1 MRHARGAQPLRTF
14 AALLLAAVTVL
25 PSAGLRAQ
33 SDLDA
38 LMSAVLSRR
47 DDNWKKLQQYT
58 LTEDQSFRLVGPME
72 TPIFGSKR
80 EYLWLPR
87 QGFFVRSPLSAD
99 GVKVS
104 DVERRKA
111 EDAFLRME
119 QQREAQ
125 RAARRGGAPDTSP
138 HSIVEGQPPAGEPAD
153 IPDAIRQSLEPQ
165 FVSMAY
171 FLEFKFEAGHYAFVG
186 RERLLDRDVLRIEYY
201 PEKLFQD
208 DKPRGRGGSNQPKDP
223 AAEKKNQER
232 KDRGN
237 QIERQM
243 DKVSFV
249 TMWVEPTER
258 QILQYDV
265 RNIDA
270 DFLPGRW
277 FMRLDELHASMRMGN
292 PFPGV
297 WLPAAM
303 EIRAAMTLAVGHVSG
318 IFETKYRDFREAA
331 TDSRVIIPSPA
342 R

>member
-1 MRHARGAQPLRTF
+1 MRTF
-14 AALLLAAVTVL
+14 AILLAAAVTVL
-25 PSAGLRAQ
+25 PPADLRAQ
-33 SDLDA
+33 SDLDS
-38 LMSAVLSRR
+38 LMKSVLSRR

-87 QGFFVRSPLSAD
+87 QGFFIRSPMSAD
-99 GVKVS
+99 GVKV
-104 DVERRKA
+104 DEAERRKA
-111 EDAFLRME
+111 EDAWLKAE
-119 QQREAQ
+119 QQREAR
-125 RAARRGGAPDTSP
+125 RAARRGGAP
-138 HSIVEGQPPAGEPAD
+138 EAQANAGEPVD
-153 IPDAIRQSLEPQ
+153 VPDAIRQSIEPQ

-171 FLEFKFEAGHYAFVG
+171 FLKFRFEAGHYAFVG

-208 DKPRGRGGSNQPKDP
+208 DRRGGRGGNAPKDP
-223 AAEKKNQER
+223 AAEKKEKEQRER
-232 KDRGN
+232 GE

-258 QILQYDV
+258 QILQYEFQ
-265 RNIDA
+265 NIDA
-270 DFLPGRW
+270 DFLPARW
-277 FMRLDELHASMRMGN
+277 LLRLDEMRASMRMGN

-297 WLPAAM
+297 WLPASM
-303 EIRAAMTLAVGHVSG
+303 DIRVAMTMAIGRVSAV
-318 IFETKYRDFREAA
+318 FDTKYRDFREAA
-331 TDSRVIIPSPA
+331 TDSRVIIPAPQ

>member
-1 MRHARGAQPLRTF
+1 M
-14 AALLLAAVTVL
+14 AAVTVL
-25 PSAGLRAQ
+25 PPAGLRAQ

-38 LMSAVLSRR
+38 LMSAVLTRR

-58 LTEDQSFRLVGPME
+58 LIEDQSFRLVGPME
-72 TPIFGSKR
+72 TPIFGSRR

-111 EDAFLRME
+111 EDGFLRIE

-125 RAARRGGAPDTSP
+125 RAARGGGSP
-138 HSIVEGQPPAGEPAD
+138 QGQADAGEPAD
-153 IPDAIRQSLEPQ
+153 IPDAIRQSLEPG

-201 PEKLFQD
+201 PEKLFQN
-208 DKPRGRGGSNQPKDP
+208 DKREGRGGSNQAQDP
-223 AAEKKNQER
+223 EAEKKKRER
-232 KDRGN
+232 SDRGD

-249 TMWVEPTER
+249 TLWVEPSER
-258 QILQYDV
+258 QILQYEV

-277 FMRLDELHASMRMGN
+277 LMRLDELHASMRMGN
-292 PFPGV
+292 PFQGV
-297 WLPAAM
+297 WLPASM
-303 EIRAAMTLAVGHVSG
+303 QIRAAMTLAVGRVSG
-318 IFETKYRDFREAA
+318 VFETKYRDFREAA
-331 TDSRVIIPSPA
+331 TDSRVIIPSPQ